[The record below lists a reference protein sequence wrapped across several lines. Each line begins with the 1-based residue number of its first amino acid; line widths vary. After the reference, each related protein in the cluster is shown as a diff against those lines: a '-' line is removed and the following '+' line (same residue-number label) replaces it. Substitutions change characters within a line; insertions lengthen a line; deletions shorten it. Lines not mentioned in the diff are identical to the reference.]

1 MTKSGNY
8 YNQPPM
14 ALTLA
19 DVKKY
24 ASDKNQFCCKDMPLL
39 NVPLC
44 NIVLDELHLLL
55 RVTDILLSN
64 LIEDAMELDDKNDFL
79 KKKGEPKGVYLQRLT
94 QLINSCGV
102 TFSVWEKRDDHGKEI
117 GNMDWTSLM
126 GAEKKKLLHTLP
138 DKLQSSTE
146 EIIHLDTA
154 GTVIKLWKVCL
165 SDTSFSLI
173 CPYVSEESESLL
185 IGSPNKRFEGT
196 KSLKTLETCL
206 TMN

>member
-1 MTKSGNY
+1 
-8 YNQPPM
+8 M
-14 ALTLA
+14 ALA

-24 ASDKNQFCCKDMPLL
+24 ASDKNQFCCKHMPLL

-64 LIEDAMELDDKNDFL
+64 LIEDAMELDDKKDFL
-79 KKKGEPKGVYLQRLT
+79 KKRGDPKGVYLHRLT

-102 TFSVWEKRDDHGKEI
+102 TFSVWEKRDDHGKGI
-117 GNMDWTSLM
+117 RNMDWTSLM
-126 GAEKKKLLHTLP
+126 GAEKKLLHTLP

-146 EIIHLDTA
+146 IIRLDTA

-165 SDTSFSLI
+165 
-173 CPYVSEESESLL
+173 
-185 IGSPNKRFEGT
+185 
-196 KSLKTLETCL
+196 
-206 TMN
+206 

>member
-1 MTKSGNY
+1 MHEVSKLLCHQVSLHGVLLNICFRWDMTKSGDY

-39 NVPLC
+39 DVPLS

-64 LIEDAMELDDKNDFL
+64 LIEDAMELDDKKDFL
-79 KKKGEPKGVYLQRLT
+79 NKKGEPKGVNLRKIT

-102 TFSVWEKRDDHGKEI
+102 TFSVWEKWNEDGKGI
-117 GNMDWTSLM
+117 RKLDWTSLM
-126 GAEKKKLLHTLP
+126 GAEKKKLLNTLP
-138 DKLQSSTE
+138 DKLQSNTE
-146 EIIHLDTA
+146 EIIHQDTA
-154 GTVIKLWKVCL
+154 VTVIKLWKVL
-165 SDTSFSLI
+165 FI
-173 CPYVSEESESLL
+173 YKY
-185 IGSPNKRFEGT
+185 IY
-196 KSLKTLETCL
+196 TC
-206 TMN
+206 

>member
-39 NVPLC
+39 DVPLS

-64 LIEDAMELDDKNDFL
+64 LIEDAMELDDTKNFL

-94 QLINSCGV
+94 QLTNNCGV
-102 TFSVWEKRDDHGKEI
+102 TFSVWEKRDEHVKGDRQYGLDVI
-117 GNMDWTSLM
+117 DGCR
-126 GAEKKKLLHTLP
+126 
-138 DKLQSSTE
+138 E
-146 EIIHLDTA
+146 EEVATY
-154 GTVIKLWKVCL
+154 
-165 SDTSFSLI
+165 
-173 CPYVSEESESLL
+173 P
-185 IGSPNKRFEGT
+185 PR
-196 KSLKTLETCL
+196 
-206 TMN
+206 